1 MRKNLIVVSLVALF
15 VSFAA
20 VSFAEVGIQ
29 FRVPYQG
36 LANKSDVKSGASGS
50 SVLLTFDLD
59 AGTTVGILTE
69 QINYIEKPAAGG
81 ADVAGRYNVNA
92 IRITKA
98 ISEPVYVGIDL
109 GTASFSGPASAQQAS
124 LADILGGVKLL
135 SSKGKITSYLN
146 VEVAYRLLTT
156 SAAPTIGGGVTDFGG
171 AFVSLGAGLTF

>member
-36 LANKSDVKSGASGS
+36 VTSNSDIKSGSSGT
-50 SVLLTFDLD
+50 SVLLTFDID
-59 AGTTVGILTE
+59 PSTTVGILSE
-69 QINYIEKPAAGG
+69 QINYTEKPAAGG
-81 ADVAGRYNVNA
+81 ADVAGKYNVNA
-92 IRITKA
+92 IRVSKA

-109 GTASFSGPASAQQAS
+109 GTANFAATQAP
-124 LADILGGVKLL
+124 LADILGGVKFL

-156 SAAPTIGGGVTDFGG
+156 SAAPTIAGGATNFGG
-171 AFVSLGAGLTF
+171 AFVTLGAGIIF

>member
-36 LANKSDVKSGASGS
+36 FANKSEVKSGSTGTS
-50 SVLLTFDLD
+50 LLLTFDID
-59 AGTTVGILTE
+59 PGTTVGILTE
-69 QINYIEKPAAGG
+69 QINFTEKIGAA
-81 ADVAGRYNVNA
+81 DTAGKYNVNA
-92 IRITKA
+92 IRVSKA
-98 ISEPVYVGIDL
+98 VSEPVYIGIDL
-109 GTASFSGPASAQQAS
+109 GTANFATQQAP

-135 SSKGKITSYLN
+135 SSKGKVTSYLN

-156 SAAPTIGGGVTDFGG
+156 AAAPNAGGVTDFGG
-171 AFVSLGAGLTF
+171 AFVSLGTGLTF

>member
-1 MRKNLIVVSLVALF
+1 MRKNLLVVSLVALF

-36 LANKSDVKSGASGS
+36 VTSNSDVKSGASGS
-50 SVLLTFDLD
+50 SVLLTFDID
-59 AGTTVGILTE
+59 PSTTVGLLSE
-69 QINYIEKPAAGG
+69 QINYTEKPKAGG
-81 ADVAGRYNVNA
+81 ADVADKYTVNA
-92 IRITKA
+92 IRVSKA

-109 GTASFSGPASAQQAS
+109 GTASFGGVVSAQQAP

-135 SSKGKITSYLN
+135 SSKGKITSYLS

-156 SAAPTIGGGVTDFGG
+156 SVAPTIAGGSTNFGG